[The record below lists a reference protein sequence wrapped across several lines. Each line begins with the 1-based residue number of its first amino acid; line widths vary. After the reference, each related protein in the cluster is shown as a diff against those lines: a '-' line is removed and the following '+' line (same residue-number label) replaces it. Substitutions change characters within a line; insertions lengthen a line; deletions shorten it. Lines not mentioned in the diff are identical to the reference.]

1 MQPTQVFLPGESQGQ
16 RSLTGYSPWDL
27 KQLGT
32 TECACTHTHTHTH
45 LLFIFRITKFKFLIG
60 TLIFQQIIFK

>member
-1 MQPTQVFLPGESQGQ
+1 MQPTQVFLPGEAQGQ

-32 TECACTHTHTHTH
+32 TECACTHTHTHTLAFYVQNYKVH
-45 LLFIFRITKFKFLIG
+45 IFNWYSNISTNYL
-60 TLIFQQIIFK
+60 